1 MFASYYFL
9 LISERLNTFICKG
22 RSSQDAMTNGGHRRN
37 SEDCFK
43 IEREHN
49 KKNCQGKIALR
60 ELNFG

>member
-49 KKNCQGKIALR
+49 
-60 ELNFG
+60 